1 MGAGIQSKEDVYVRR
16 TCLSFFQCLFIF
28 VILILIYYIN
38 KMFNIIKPI
47 LLFFFMIHEPLF
59 PKKKNNNNDKLPSR
73 CILVYFMIK
82 THLFSIENIRNKY
95 PTSFLK
101 YR

>member
-47 LLFFFMIHEPLF
+47 LLFFLMIHEPLF
-59 PKKKNNNNDKLPSR
+59 PKKKIIIMINSHLD
-73 CILVYFMIK
+73 VYFMIK
-82 THLFSIENIRNKY
+82 TH
-95 PTSFLK
+95 SFLN
-101 YR
+101 